1 MARRFRVVAGLVAV
15 AMLGAACSGSGS
27 SGNDQGNQGG
37 KVTEGGTLRIG
48 TSSTIDTLNPFTA
61 FQANAILVFLYE
73 YPYLAQYDNKNEIV
87 PEFATSWDTSSD
99 GLTLTFHLTPN
110 AQWSDGQPLTA
121 EDVAWTYNT
130 VIKFQDGPTSY
141 YAGDVVDMKTVTAVD
156 PTTVAFHYDRPVA
169 SAVSHII
176 TIPVLPEH
184 VWGKLAT
191 GDGKALRTYQNQPT
205 DGQPVVSGGPFV
217 LVQYQKDQIA
227 LMQRN
232 DKFWGTKP
240 HIDGFGIQIYSND
253 DAMVQ
258 ALKSGELDAVETVP
272 TTSVKTVQES
282 GFTVSKSPGVFFYDF
297 ILNSNPKK
305 PEHRELLNPQ
315 VREAF
320 EYAINRQQ
328 IIDVALGGYGTLGD
342 SIIPPAIGSWHDPNI
357 KPLPFD
363 ISKAN
368 EILDSLGYAKGSDG
382 IRVAEG
388 HPMAY
393 TVIIPNSREADL
405 TRTFQIMQPDFKQ
418 IGVKLSLKVLDPSA
432 AFDAIG
438 APDYKYLD
446 FDLAMWDWIPGVDPS
461 SILSVLLCNQYGS
474 NSDTGYCDKTYDDM
488 YTQQEQAI
496 DPSKRKQ
503 IVNQMQEKLF
513 NDRPY
518 IILNYPDVIDAY
530 DGKKWAGFYNEPG
543 YGVINNNGIQ
553 SLVQVHQT

>member
-1 MARRFRVVAGLVAV
+1 MSGRLRMVAGLVAV
-15 AMLGAACSGSGS
+15 AMVGVACSSGGGS
-27 SGNDQGNQGG
+27 SSNNNQGG
-37 KVTEGGTLRIG
+37 SVHKGGTFRVG

-110 AQWSDGQPLTA
+110 AKWSDGQPLTA
-121 EDVAWTYNT
+121 DDVAWTYNT
-130 VIKFQDGPTSY
+130 VIKFQNGPTSY

-156 PTTVAFHYDRPVA
+156 PATVEFQYDRPVA

-184 VWGKLAT
+184 IWGKLAT
-191 GDGKALRTYQNQPT
+191 GDGKALKTYQNQPT
-205 DGQPVVSGGPFV
+205 DGKPVVSGGPFV
-217 LVQYQKDQIA
+217 LVKYQKDQIA

-232 DKFWGTKP
+232 DSFWGTKP
-240 HIDGFGIQIYSND
+240 LIDGFGIQIYSND

-272 TTSVKTVQES
+272 TTSVKTVQQA
-282 GFTVSKSPGVFFYDF
+282 GFALSKSPGVFFYDF
-297 ILNSNPKK
+297 IINSNPKK
-305 PEHRELLNPQ
+305 PAHRELLNPQ
-315 VREAF
+315 VRQAL
-320 EYAINRQQ
+320 EYAIDRQQ
-328 IIDVALGGYGTLGD
+328 IINIALGGYGTLGD
-342 SIIPPAIGSWHDPNI
+342 SIIPPAIGSWHDPSI

-368 EILDSLGYAKGSDG
+368 QILDSLGYAKGSDG

-393 TVIIPNSREADL
+393 TVIIPTSRQADL
-405 TRTFQIMQPDFKQ
+405 TRTFQIMQPDFQQ
-418 IGVKLSLKVLDPSA
+418 IGVKLTLKVLDPSA

-438 APDYKYLD
+438 APNYKYLT

-488 YTQQEQAI
+488 YTQQERAVDVNQ
-496 DPSKRKQ
+496 RKQ

-530 DGKKWAGFYNEPG
+530 DGKKWAGFYDEPG
-543 YGVINNNGIQ
+543 YGIINNNGIQ
-553 SLVQVHQT
+553 SLSQVHQT

>member
-1 MARRFRVVAGLVAV
+1 MSGRLRMVAGLVAV
-15 AMLGAACSGSGS
+15 AMLGVACSSGAGGS
-27 SGNDQGNQGG
+27 SNNNQGG
-37 KVTEGGTLRIG
+37 SVHKGGTFRVG

-110 AQWSDGQPLTA
+110 AKWSDGQPLTA
-121 EDVAWTYNT
+121 DDVAWTYNT
-130 VIKFQDGPTSY
+130 VIKFQNGPTSY

-156 PTTVAFHYDRPVA
+156 PATVEFQYDRPVA

-184 VWGKLAT
+184 IWGKLAT
-191 GDGKALRTYQNQPT
+191 GDGKALKTYQNQPT
-205 DGQPVVSGGPFV
+205 DGKPVVSGGPVV
-217 LVQYQKDQIA
+217 LVKYQKDPIA

-232 DKFWGTKP
+232 DSFWGTEP
-240 HIDGFGIQIYSND
+240 LIDGFGIQIYSND

-272 TTSVKTVQES
+272 TTSVKTVQQA
-282 GFTVSKSPGVFFYDF
+282 GFALSKSPGVFFYDF
-297 ILNSNPKK
+297 IINSNPKK
-305 PEHRELLNPQ
+305 PAHRELLNPQ
-315 VREAF
+315 VRQAL
-320 EYAINRQQ
+320 EYAIDRQQ
-328 IIDVALGGYGTLGD
+328 IINIALGGYGTLGD

-368 EILDSLGYAKGSDG
+368 QILDSLGYAKGSDG

-393 TVIIPNSREADL
+393 TVIIPTSRQADL
-405 TRTFQIMQPDFKQ
+405 TRTFQIMQPDFQQ

-438 APDYKYLD
+438 APNYKYLT

-488 YTQQEQAI
+488 YTQQERAVDVNQ
-496 DPSKRKQ
+496 RKQ

-530 DGKKWAGFYNEPG
+530 NGKKWAGFYDEPG

-553 SLVQVHQT
+553 SLSQVHQI